1 MSDENTSSG
10 DPQVL
15 EFTQEIFEA
24 IHGAM
29 NSIVRRH
36 SLFMEAQV
44 AMEGRLNSLEEKVE
58 KLLDT
63 TE

>member
-44 AMEGRLNSLEEKVE
+44 AMESRLKEVEEKLD
-58 KLLDT
+58 KLPHK
-63 TE
+63 